1 MQPVIVKESAKYSMF
16 QIFFSFLYLVL
27 SLQYPGK
34 GSDLPSSKIEI
45 ENKTYI
51 SLSKKQFTSMFIE
64 ALSRLFKIT
73 LVI

>member
-45 ENKTYI
+45 ENK
-51 SLSKKQFTSMFIE
+51 LKLE
-64 ALSRLFKIT
+64 
-73 LVI
+73 LVIQ